1 MKRLFF
7 GLLLFLLPAFAVA
20 ADNEK
25 QLFELE
31 SAITQRQQE
40 QQTLFQ
46 QFQMLQELRRH
57 EIAQDDQAAPVGS
70 GLALSGEAPK
80 YEDLAR
86 QRKDRVERIQ
96 RYTNELNELYARYQE
111 MENERQ
117 ALIEQL
123 NGLKSGEN
131 NLMERKK

>member
-1 MKRLFF
+1 VKQLFF
-7 GLLLFLLPAFAVA
+7 GLLLFSLPVFAIA
-20 ADNEK
+20 AESEK

-57 EIAQDDQAAPVGS
+57 EIAQDDQAASAGS
-70 GLALSGEAPK
+70 DLALSGEAPK

-86 QRKDRVERIQ
+86 QRKDRSEKIQ
-96 RYTNELNELYARYQE
+96 RYTNELNKLYVRYQE
-111 MENERQ
+111 MENERR

-123 NGLKSGEN
+123 HGLKSGEDN
-131 NLMERKK
+131 PMEQKK